1 MAKNKGFM
9 YTAND
14 WHLDKRVPVAFLL
27 VLLAHTMAAIWYASA
42 LNSRVGALEVNRQ
55 NAITAYERLI
65 RLETKFEVFEQSL
78 FRIDKNL
85 EKLTDRVVK

>member
-27 VLLAHTMAAIWYASA
+27 VLLAHTMAAIWFASA
-42 LNSRVGALEVNRQ
+42 LNSRVGSLEVNRQ

-65 RLETKFEVFEQSL
+65 RVETKIESIEMLIS
-78 FRIDKNL
+78 RMDKNMDKIA
-85 EKLTDRVVK
+85 ERGVK